1 MSEVNDIIE
10 RINAAI
16 VRIAQGHAPMRI
28 PADAHSDADIVL
40 GDAATEIARLR
51 AELEEAQRERKALL
65 DAARNWWEGYRPLR
79 WSEEEHIAQ
88 PRVNLMTTRDGE
100 LATLVAA
107 IAAQGDA
114 HG

>member
-1 MSEVNDIIE
+1 MTIAE
-10 RINAAI
+10 RASCCTRANTTPGRRPTCGCGSVCAA
-16 VRIAQGHAPMRI
+16 REE
-28 PADAHSDADIVL
+28 
-40 GDAATEIARLR
+40 AAAEIARLR

-107 IAAQGDA
+107 IAAQGA
-114 HG
+114 KE